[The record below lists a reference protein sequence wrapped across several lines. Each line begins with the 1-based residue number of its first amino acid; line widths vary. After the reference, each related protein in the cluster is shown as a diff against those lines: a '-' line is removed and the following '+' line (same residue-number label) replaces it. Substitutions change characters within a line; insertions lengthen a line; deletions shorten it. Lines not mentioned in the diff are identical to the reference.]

1 MNKFF
6 QRPTGKEK
14 LTPRGWYNKWHAYLH
29 GDALAKQGVKYKNVF
44 LDDFEKMK
52 KRSKIKKNMSGKI
65 TPLNVSTMQ
74 GDDKPNNDVSNEIHV
89 GAQVGMPEE
98 TKKKN
103 KKKRPIPLTG
113 IDLLKKRITF
123 ADFRKQSSE
132 LHKEYGRDSI

>member
-1 MNKFF
+1 MNNFF

-52 KRSKIKKNMSGKI
+52 KKSKIKKI
-65 TPLNVSTMQ
+65 LNRKTDRNPIDVSTMQ
-74 GDDKPNNDVSNEIHV
+74 GDEKPSDNSNLIQI

-98 TKKKN
+98 KEK
-103 KKKRPIPLTG
+103 KKKRTKPLTG
-113 IDLLKKRITF
+113 MDLVKKRISF

-132 LHKEYGRDSI
+132 LDKHYGL

>member
-1 MNKFF
+1 MNNFF

-14 LTPRGWYNKWHAYLH
+14 LTPRGWYNKWHAYLY

-52 KRSKIKKNMSGKI
+52 KRSKIKKIMNKKSDRN
-65 TPLNVSTMQ
+65 PVDVSTMQ
-74 GDDKPNNDVSNEIHV
+74 GDEKPSDNSNLIQI

-98 TKKKN
+98 KEK
-103 KKKRPIPLTG
+103 KKKRTKPLTG
-113 IDLLKKRITF
+113 MDLVKKRISF

-132 LHKEYGRDSI
+132 LDKHYGL

>member
-6 QRPTGKEK
+6 QRQTGKEK

-52 KRSKIKKNMSGKI
+52 KKSKIKKI
-65 TPLNVSTMQ
+65 LNRKTDRNPIDVSTMQ
-74 GDDKPNNDVSNEIHV
+74 GDEKPSDNSNLIQI

-98 TKKKN
+98 KEK
-103 KKKRPIPLTG
+103 KKKRTKPLTG
-113 IDLLKKRITF
+113 MDLVKKRISF

-132 LHKEYGRDSI
+132 LDKHYGL

>member
-52 KRSKIKKNMSGKI
+52 KRSKIKKI
-65 TPLNVSTMQ
+65 LNRKTDRNPIDVSTMQ
-74 GDDKPNNDVSNEIHV
+74 GDEKPSDNSNLIQI

-98 TKKKN
+98 KEK
-103 KKKRPIPLTG
+103 KKKRTKPLTG
-113 IDLLKKRITF
+113 MDLVKKRISF

-132 LHKEYGRDSI
+132 LDKHYGL